1 MSRQRQRQ
9 RVEGKGGGN
18 GARQAR
24 NTNSGNS
31 GGGNSGNSGGN
42 SGNSGNGGNS
52 GSGGG
57 NNAGGGGGNRSRRSR
72 NRRRRDRRRGE
83 QRSSFWGDP
92 TALPQEHADV
102 EITDDASAVARSL
115 GPPPLPGHEAV
126 AAHYFRVVYD
136 RAVMTA
142 GALAAAGG
150 LISTEELSGDDSD

>member
-9 RVEGKGGGN
+9 RVEGQGGDN
-18 GARQAR
+18 AARQVHQS
-24 NTNSGNS
+24 NNS
-31 GGGNSGNSGGN
+31 GGG
-42 SGNSGNGGNS
+42 
-52 GSGGG
+52 GGG
-57 NNAGGGGGNRSRRSR
+57 RSRRSR
-72 NRRRRDRRRGE
+72 NRRRRDHHRGE

-92 TALPQEHADV
+92 TALPEASADV

-150 LISTEELSGDDSD
+150 LISTEALTGDDD